1 MRRFTLLTVVL
12 ASAVTFLIGV
22 IVAGGLTP
30 GAVVSSAPRRAP
42 AVGEAT
48 KTGGPRVVTGAV
60 NFADVAERINAAV
73 VNIDATSKNSR
84 ERRRGDEAEPGRDY
98 EGPRQGSG
106 SGFIIDREG
115 FILTNQH
122 VIDGAE
128 RITVTMAD
136 GRAFR
141 GEVVGA
147 DPAIDVALLRVRAD
161 GRLPEAPLGNSDD
174 LRVGEWVCA
183 IGNPLGYV
191 HSVTVGVVSF
201 IGRKL
206 FDKSL
211 DDYIQTDAAINF
223 GNSGGP
229 LINAAGEV
237 VGINSAISSRA
248 SNIGFAVPI
257 NQAVAILPQLKE
269 RGRVARGFIG
279 VGLTDVTPA
288 LQRALNLSV
297 AKGAVIQDVSG
308 GSPAERA
315 GLQAYDVIVEVE
327 GRQVIN
333 NEEVIRDI
341 SARQPGSVARL
352 EIVRDGRHAE
362 RAGQARRASG
372 ARANAG
378 RPRGSGAAA
387 ASAPARADR
396 DAARPDGPRAGSQR
410 GWTAGDPGVDWRR
423 GDLSRRS
430 HGSGFPG
437 AAPPRLRH
445 HGDQQAAGRQRRRI
459 PAHRRRGQARRHPGA
474 VRIRSDP
481 QPAVARG
488 GDGRVVP
495 DAEKPA
501 ASTPNL
507 QLPIPKAPHTGLLLL
522 VLGVGSWEFG
532 ALSPACVRGPAGQ
545 SGPELHFSGR
555 ARLRLMRR
563 TVPR

>member
-12 ASAVTFLIGV
+12 TSAVTFLIGV

-30 GAVVSSAPRRAP
+30 GAVVSSAPPP
-42 AVGEAT
+42 AARGEVA
-48 KTGGPRVVTGAV
+48 KASDPRPGTGAV

-84 ERRRGDEAEPGRDY
+84 ERRRGDEADPGRDY
-98 EGPRQGSG
+98 DGPRQGSG

-115 FILTNQH
+115 FILTNHH

-229 LINAAGEV
+229 LINASGEV

-288 LQRALNLSV
+288 LHRALNLPV
-297 AKGAVIQDVSG
+297 TKGAVIQDVSS

-315 GLQAYDVIVEVE
+315 GLQAYDIIVEVE

-352 EIVRDGRHAE
+352 GIVRDGRQQNVQVKLAE
-362 RAGQARRASG
+362 RPARERTPDG
-372 ARANAG
+372 LEDLG
-378 RPRGSGAAA
+378 PRPRQRQPEPTETPLGLTVRDLDRSLVGRLEIPESIAGVMI
-387 ASAPARADR
+387 ARVDPTGPGFQALLR
-396 DAARPDGPRAGSQR
+396 RGFIIMEINKRPVATVAEYQRVVAAARPGDILALYVYDPTLSQR
-410 GWTAGDPGVDWRR
+410 SLV
-423 GDLSRRS
+423 
-430 HGSGFPG
+430 
-437 AAPPRLRH
+437 
-445 HGDQQAAGRQRRRI
+445 
-459 PAHRRRGQARRHPGA
+459 A
-474 VRIRSDP
+474 V
-481 QPAVARG
+481 
-488 GDGRVVP
+488 
-495 DAEKPA
+495 
-501 ASTPNL
+501 
-507 QLPIPKAPHTGLLLL
+507 
-522 VLGVGSWEFG
+522 
-532 ALSPACVRGPAGQ
+532 
-545 SGPELHFSGR
+545 
-555 ARLRLMRR
+555 
-563 TVPR
+563 TVE

>member
-42 AVGEAT
+42 AIGEAT

-73 VNIDATSKNSR
+73 VNIDATSKNTR
-84 ERRRGDEAEPGRDY
+84 ERRRGDEADPGRDY

-115 FILTNQH
+115 FVLTNEH
-122 VIDGAE
+122 VIDGAD

-141 GEVVGA
+141 AEVVGA

-341 SARQPGSVARL
+341 SARQPGSVAWL
-352 EIVRDGRHAE
+352 AIVRDGRHQSVQVKLAE
-362 RAGQARRASG
+362 RPARERTPDGLADLG
-372 ARANAG
+372 P
-378 RPRGSGAAA
+378 RPRQRQPEPTETPLGLTVRELDRSVVGRLEIPESIGGVLISRVDPTGPGFQALLRRGFVIMEINKRPIASVADYQRIAAA
-387 ASAPARADR
+387 A
-396 DAARPDGPRAGSQR
+396 RPGDILALYVYDPTLNQR
-410 GWTAGDPGVDWRR
+410 SLV
-423 GDLSRRS
+423 
-430 HGSGFPG
+430 
-437 AAPPRLRH
+437 
-445 HGDQQAAGRQRRRI
+445 
-459 PAHRRRGQARRHPGA
+459 A
-474 VRIRSDP
+474 V
-481 QPAVARG
+481 
-488 GDGRVVP
+488 
-495 DAEKPA
+495 
-501 ASTPNL
+501 
-507 QLPIPKAPHTGLLLL
+507 
-522 VLGVGSWEFG
+522 
-532 ALSPACVRGPAGQ
+532 
-545 SGPELHFSGR
+545 
-555 ARLRLMRR
+555 
-563 TVPR
+563 TVE